1 MTRRAIDVQLA
12 VQALAPGRYLARA
25 TVRNIGA
32 GHHFP
37 TYMVPKVELH
47 FVRVDHDGR
56 RTEVGRQLIGWSVD
70 TAITR
75 EIEDTRIPPGRR
87 AASSSPSSRRR
98 KAAGASSCSRGCTR
112 ASTTSAPSATA

>member
-75 EIEDTRIPPGRR
+75 EIEDTRIPAGQARR
-87 AASSSPSSRRR
+87 FEQPFVAPAQGGWSIELQLWVH
-98 KAAGASSCSRGCTR
+98 R
-112 ASTTSAPSATA
+112 ASTTSAPSANS